1 MSTLLSSDVIVI
13 LSHSIIIG
21 IIIVIIIIIYDLDYL
36 SIDYWYYYLSVYHQ
50 YY

>member
-21 IIIVIIIIIYDLDYL
+21 IIIVIIIIFDLDYL

>member
-21 IIIVIIIIIYDLDYL
+21 IIIVIIIIYDLDYL